1 MWTCEE
7 WLLTWF
13 SYPMKELT
21 TFVGERTRV
30 REIGRHDPSAIQSL
44 WSSAHAFSVLP
55 CVFHLGLQVITW
67 AIVFLFFMSSSL
79 WTRLRYFLMIPFTV
93 FPLKSFFKV
102 PFLHI
107 WKLLAANNVIYLSK
121 NPIGP
126 NAKNKSKSIKCD
138 IQFCFKFSAI
148 LQNWC
153 IFYN

>member
-21 TFVGERTRV
+21 MFVGERTRV

-55 CVFHLGLQVITW
+55 CVFHLWLQVITW

-79 WTRLRYFLMIPFTV
+79 WTRLRYFLMIPFTD
-93 FPLKSFFKV
+93 FTLKSFFKV
-102 PFLHI
+102 LFVHI

-121 NPIGP
+121 NPTWP
-126 NAKNKSKSIKCD
+126 NGKKKVKVLSVIYS
-138 IQFCFKFSAI
+138 FV
-148 LQNWC
+148 
-153 IFYN
+153 